1 MNATQHVTGILLVAA
16 FAAIGCSKHE
26 DKAKKAD
33 PPASPPAKAAA
44 VQPTVGKQ
52 FDGEG
57 LVGTP
62 PKAAV
67 NLPITY
73 ADGDAAYH
81 AGKYSEAKTIFEG
94 YVGAHPK
101 NAFGHYMLGLSS
113 WKANDLTGAEKAFKD
128 ALAIDPKHVKSLVNL
143 SRVLIEGKK
152 YDAAVDM
159 LTKAGDLDPKSSDV
173 HRLLG
178 RAYHSQK
185 MLDEAE
191 SAYRAAID
199 LDEKDAW
206 SLNNLGLVLLE
217 QKRAADAVPFLTKAV
232 ELKNDVPAFH
242 NNLGMALEHTGQFK
256 AAAKAYDGA
265 VTADPFYEKAKQ
277 NFARVSAIKTD
288 GDDPDAAAQ
297 DAIAKK

>member
-1 MNATQHVTGILLVAA
+1 MNATQHVTGILLIAA
-16 FAAIGCSKHE
+16 CTAVGCSKHE
-26 DKAKKAD
+26 DTAKKAD
-33 PPASPPAKAAA
+33 PPASPPAKAEA
-44 VQPTVGKQ
+44 VQPTVGKP
-52 FDGEG
+52 FDDEG
-57 LVGTP
+57 FVATP
-62 PKAAV
+62 PKAV
-67 NLPITY
+67 SLPITY
-73 ADGDAAYH
+73 ADGEAAYR
-81 AGKYSEAKTIFEG
+81 AGKYSDARTIFEG

-113 WKANDLTGAEKAFKD
+113 WKANDLVGAEKAFKD

-152 YDAAVDM
+152 YEDAIDM

-173 HRLLG
+173 QRLLG

-185 MLDEAE
+185 MLEDAE
-191 SAYRAAID
+191 SAYRAAVN

-232 ELKNDVPAFH
+232 ELKNDVPVFH

-277 NFARVSAIKTD
+277 NLARVSAIKTD
-288 GDDPDAAAQ
+288 GDEPDAT
-297 DAIAKK
+297 IAKK

>member
-1 MNATQHVTGILLVAA
+1 MNATQHLTGILLVAA
-16 FAAIGCSKHE
+16 FAVVGCSKHE
-26 DKAKKAD
+26 DTAKKAD

-44 VQPTVGKQ
+44 VQPTVGKP
-52 FDGEG
+52 FDDEG
-57 LVGTP
+57 FVATP
-62 PKAAV
+62 PKAV
-67 NLPITY
+67 SLPITY
-73 ADGDAAYH
+73 ADGEAAYH
-81 AGKYSEAKTIFEG
+81 AGKYSDARTIFEG

-101 NAFGHYMLGLSS
+101 HAFGHYMLGLSS
-113 WKANDLTGAEKAFKD
+113 WKANDLIGAEKAFKD

-152 YDAAVDM
+152 YDDAVDM

-173 HRLLG
+173 QRLLG

-185 MLDEAE
+185 MLEDAE
-191 SAYRAAID
+191 SAYRAAIN

-232 ELKNDVPAFH
+232 ELKNDVPVFH

-277 NFARVSAIKTD
+277 NLARVSEIKTD
-288 GDDPDAAAQ
+288 GDEPDAT
-297 DAIAKK
+297 IAKK